1 MHYILW
7 KIFLIAG
14 QIMLWVL
21 LIYNVA
27 SVRASVEASDVASD
41 VASFDI

>member
-1 MHYILW
+1 MYYILW

-14 QIMLWVL
+14 EMMLWVL
-21 LIYNVA
+21 LISNVA
-27 SVRASVEASDVASD
+27 SVRASVEAYDVASD